1 MLIIASRDD
10 IFFPFSIWGET
21 LTKDRSFSNVL
32 TAGCVRRA
40 PMINWVHT
48 KWKCHNFFETQEQ
61 TESKVHKYVSFWNIC
76 IVWMGINILEKCRA
90 HQSWFRRKLAQNLA
104 DIEISPRLY
113 SPCIFFA
120 SSFSRVGGMGGW
132 WEANLSNDTHRQPS
146 NQDLEN
152 NQKTKTKILQLFF
165 LPSVTKDFFLFETS
179 SWILTSNPFFRHIT
193 TYWVI
198 FSPKVHS
205 CAMWP
210 ARTQYLHFNCCNC
223 FFNPIFHSFHLFFQ
237 MSGI

>member
-1 MLIIASRDD
+1 MISRYC
-10 IFFPFSIWGET
+10 P
-21 LTKDRSFSNVL
+21 
-32 TAGCVRRA
+32 GCI
-40 PMINWVHT
+40 PL
-48 KWKCHNFFETQEQ
+48 
-61 TESKVHKYVSFWNIC
+61 VS
-76 IVWMGINILEKCRA
+76 L
-90 HQSWFRRKLAQNLA
+90 SWFRKKVAQNLA
-104 DIEISPRLY
+104 DIKITPRLY

-223 FFNPIFHSFHLFFQ
+223 FFNPIFIPLISFSKCPEYNLLPEKSHVPWK
-237 MSGI
+237 